1 MNVRYR
7 VELSQIERTEL
18 RALLSGGKHASRKLK
33 RAQILLAA
41 DAGTSDEEIARS
53 VGVSGSTV
61 YRTKRRFV
69 EGNLERALTEE
80 PRPGAERKLTG
91 KEEALLVATA
101 CASPPKGRAR
111 WTLKLLA
118 GVIVNPA
125 GPQTREPENR
135 RTLTHRDQEQGDVC
149 AARAHP
155 NVERDLLR

>member
-7 VELSQIERTEL
+7 VELSQIECTEL

-53 VGVSGSTV
+53 VGVSGLTV

-69 EGNLERALTEE
+69 EGNLERALSEE
-80 PRPGAERKLTG
+80 MRPGAERKLT

-111 WTLKLLA
+111 LQRDNQDGSGASIWMRRGRRACNA
-118 GVIVNPA
+118 G
-125 GPQTREPENR
+125 
-135 RTLTHRDQEQGDVC
+135 
-149 AARAHP
+149 RA
-155 NVERDLLR
+155 